1 MERGVEG
8 MGIKFQEEVM
18 NLRNVPRKV
27 GAAPKEWGSYFG
39 LPVQIIARM
48 SCWSLIRL
56 RGREFVVDTEDLRL
70 IAKLAA

>member
-1 MERGVEG
+1 MERGMEIKSREG
-8 MGIKFQEEVM
+8 VM

-27 GAAPKEWGSYFG
+27 GAAPKKWGSYFG

-48 SCWSLIRL
+48 SCCSLIRL
-56 RGREFVVDTEDLRL
+56 RGREFIVDTEDLRL